1 MPHLLEINRNL
12 FPSSSSPS
20 FMLSRLAA
28 LGLLLCIFTNPGFAA
43 MDAITTFELG
53 GASNSPGIADKNHLI
68 IEEDF
73 MSYRTKFKGD
83 KSYSYQLGQTKLRYG
98 LVDNKLEARVSSA
111 GVTVNEID
119 SGLSNISLGTKI
131 RLRDESKYIPSA
143 EIIADWEIPVGDR
156 DLRNVGFDQSYML
169 VMGKMF
175 TKKFGSIINATV
187 DFSSFNANT
196 GTSAIVSAPLV
207 FNLNY
212 YVKPE
217 LNLFS
222 HIYGTVYLTE
232 GIDNPLAMDM
242 GASYAITKDL
252 VIVSWI
258 SKGLN
263 DAAPDMTVDLG
274 FIYRI

>member
-1 MPHLLEINRNL
+1 MLHLLQISKN
-12 FPSSSSPS
+12 SSSSFAWG
-20 FMLSRLAA
+20 FMFSRLAA
-28 LGLLLCIFTNPGFAA
+28 LGLLFCIFIYPAFAA

-98 LVDNKLEARVSSA
+98 LIDNKLEARVTSA
-111 GVTVNEID
+111 GVTLNEID
-119 SGLSNISLGTKI
+119 SGLSNMSLGTKI

-143 EIIADWEIPVGDR
+143 EIITDWEIPVGDR

-169 VMGKMF
+169 IMGKMF

-222 HIYGTVYLTE
+222 HIYGTVYFTE
-232 GIDNPLAMDM
+232 GIDNPLAMDI

-252 VIVSWI
+252 VVVSWV

-263 DAAPDMTVDLG
+263 EAAPDMTVDLG

>member
-1 MPHLLEINRNL
+1 
-12 FPSSSSPS
+12 
-20 FMLSRLAA
+20 MLSRLAA
-28 LGLLLCIFTNPGFAA
+28 LGLLFCIFIHPSFAA

-73 MSYRTKFKGD
+73 MNYRTKFKGD

-98 LVDNKLEARVSSA
+98 LIDNKLEARVTAA

-119 SGLSNISLGTKI
+119 SGLSNMSLGTKI

-143 EIIADWEIPVGDR
+143 EIITDWEIPVGDR

-187 DFSSFNANT
+187 DFSSFNANA

-222 HIYGTVYLTE
+222 HTYGTVYFTE
-232 GIDNPLAMDM
+232 GIDNPLAMDI

-252 VIVSWI
+252 VVVSWV

-263 DAAPDMTVDLG
+263 EAAPDMTIDLG
-274 FIYRI
+274 LIYRI

>member
-1 MPHLLEINRNL
+1 MIHLLQISKN
-12 FPSSSSPS
+12 SSSSFAWG
-20 FMLSRLAA
+20 FMFSRLAA
-28 LGLLLCIFTNPGFAA
+28 LGLLFCIFIYPAFAA

-98 LVDNKLEARVSSA
+98 LIDNKLEARVTSA
-111 GVTVNEID
+111 GVTLNEID
-119 SGLSNISLGTKI
+119 SGLSNMSLGTKI

-143 EIIADWEIPVGDR
+143 EIITDWEIPVGDR

-169 VMGKMF
+169 IMGKMF

-222 HIYGTVYLTE
+222 HIYGTVYFTE
-232 GIDNPLAMDM
+232 GIDNPLAMDI

-252 VIVSWI
+252 VVVSWV

-263 DAAPDMTVDLG
+263 EAAPDMTIDLG

>member
-1 MPHLLEINRNL
+1 
-12 FPSSSSPS
+12 
-20 FMLSRLAA
+20 MLSRLAA
-28 LGLLLCIFTNPGFAA
+28 LGLLLCIFIHPSFAA

-73 MSYRTKFKGD
+73 MRYQTKFKGD
-83 KSYSYQLGQTKLRYG
+83 KYYSYQLGQTKLRYG
-98 LVDNKLEARVSSA
+98 LIDNKLEARVTAA

-143 EIIADWEIPVGDR
+143 EIITDWEIPVGDR

-217 LNLFS
+217 LNVFS
-222 HIYGTVYLTE
+222 HIYGTVYFTE

>member
-1 MPHLLEINRNL
+1 
-12 FPSSSSPS
+12 
-20 FMLSRLAA
+20 
-28 LGLLLCIFTNPGFAA
+28 
-43 MDAITTFELG
+43 
-53 GASNSPGIADKNHLI
+53 
-68 IEEDF
+68 
-73 MSYRTKFKGD
+73 YQTKFKGD
-83 KSYSYQLGQTKLRYG
+83 KSYNYQLGQTKLRYG
-98 LVDNKLEARVSSA
+98 LIENKLEARVSSA
-111 GVTVNEID
+111 GVTVNELD
-119 SGLSNISLGTKI
+119 SGFSNMSLGAKI
-131 RLRDESKYIPSA
+131 RLCDESKYIPST
-143 EIIADWEIPVGDR
+143 EIITDWEIPVGDR

-169 VMGKMF
+169 LMGKMF

-212 YVKPE
+212 YIKPE
-217 LNLFS
+217 LNIFS
-222 HIYGTVYLTE
+222 HIYGTVYFTE

-263 DAAPDMTVDLG
+263 DAAPDMTLDLG
-274 FIYRI
+274 LIYRI